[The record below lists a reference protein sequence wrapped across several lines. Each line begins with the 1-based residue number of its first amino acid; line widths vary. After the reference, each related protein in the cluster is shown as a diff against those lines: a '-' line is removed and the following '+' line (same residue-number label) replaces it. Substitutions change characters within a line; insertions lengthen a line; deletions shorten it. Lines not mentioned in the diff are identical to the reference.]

1 MKIAFLADTHFG
13 ARNDAPLFLDHFL
26 DFFENQFFPYLE
38 ENKIDTIIHLGD
50 LMDRRKFVN
59 FHTLNQVRKRFMDR

>member
-26 DFFENQFFPYLE
+26 DFFENS
-38 ENKIDTIIHLGD
+38 
-50 LMDRRKFVN
+50 
-59 FHTLNQVRKRFMDR
+59 LNERGNVMGEDCSNWKR

>member
-38 ENKIDTIIHLGD
+38 ENKIDIIKTNKLI
-50 LMDRRKFVN
+50 LKMSLKII
-59 FHTLNQVRKRFMDR
+59 LNKLQL